1 MKVLI
6 VNMYYYPNLI
16 GGAEHSMK
24 LLAEG
29 LANRGVEVGVLT
41 LDGSLKNTIEREE
54 INRVLIYR
62 IYDQHIYERRI
73 LHDSSHISDALI
85 NGLHSII
92 NLSVRKYIKKV
103 VTDFRPD
110 IIHTNNLVSMSYW
123 VWNLAD
129 KKNIPV
135 VHTLRD
141 YWLLDPTT
149 IINGSPRI
157 ITVPFRNIT
166 RRMSNNHS
174 LFITAPSKRT
184 IQLFKE
190 FGFFCNSRNECVVN
204 CIDFK
209 NDLLKK
215 SMNEKLKRKSE
226 DIVFLYA
233 GMLSE
238 NKGLRY
244 MLQAFK
250 AADIKQATLKICGDG
265 PLLNEIKELS
275 KKDSRII
282 VTGRISSKSLAHEYQ
297 KADVLI
303 VPSLWEEPFG
313 RIVIE
318 AAQYAVP
325 TIGSDG
331 GGIPETIKSI
341 KFGECY
347 HRYNVN
353 ELKDKIIRFSSRRYL
368 KKIISYGPQGLDKY
382 SQLEQIEHFYK
393 IYKTILGTEEKY
405 NIG

>member
-16 GGAEHSMK
+16 GGAEHSVK

-29 LANRGVEVGVLT
+29 LAKRGAEVGVLT

-54 INRVLIYR
+54 INKVSIYR
-62 IYDQHIYERRI
+62 IHDEHIYKRRI
-73 LHDSSHISDALI
+73 LHDRSHISDALI

-103 VTDFRPD
+103 VADFKPD

-123 VWNLAD
+123 IWDLAD
-129 KKNIPV
+129 KNNIPV

-149 IINGSPRI
+149 VINGSSRI

-166 RRMSNNHS
+166 RRMSNTHS
-174 LFITAPSKRT
+174 IYITAPSKRT
-184 IQLFKE
+184 IQLFKQ
-190 FGFFCNSRNECVVN
+190 FGYFYNSRNECVVN
-204 CIDFK
+204 CIDFR
-209 NDLLKK
+209 NDLLEK
-215 SMNEKLKRKSE
+215 SIDEKLKRESE

-233 GMLSE
+233 GTLSE

-250 AADIKQATLKICGDG
+250 AADIERTTLKICGDG
-265 PLLNEIKELS
+265 PLLDEINALS
-275 KKDSRII
+275 KEDSRII
-282 VTGRISSKSLAHEYQ
+282 VTGKISPKRLAQEYQ

-347 HRYNVN
+347 HRYNIN
-353 ELKDKIIRFSSRRYL
+353 ELKNKIIRFSSRKYL
-368 KKIISYGPQGLDKY
+368 REILSRGPQGLDKY
-382 SQLEQIEHFYK
+382 SQLEQIEHFYR
-393 IYKTILGTEEKY
+393 IYKTILGTK
-405 NIG
+405 